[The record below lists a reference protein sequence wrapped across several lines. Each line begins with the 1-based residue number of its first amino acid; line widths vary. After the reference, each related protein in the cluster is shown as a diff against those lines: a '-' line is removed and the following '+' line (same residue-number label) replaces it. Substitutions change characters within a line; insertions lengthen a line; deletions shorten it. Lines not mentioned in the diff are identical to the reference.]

1 MDKKIRC
8 QSCGMPMGNDQK
20 HWGTEADNT
29 PSAEYCQFCFQ
40 GGRFTQPE
48 QTVDEMVQ
56 SSADFMTANLGF
68 ERERAEQM
76 SNDVIRGLKRW
87 N

>member
-1 MDKKIRC
+1 MDDKARC
-8 QSCGMPMGNDQK
+8 QSCGMPMGEDESN
-20 HWGTEADNT
+20 WGTEADNT
-29 PSAEYCQFCFQ
+29 PASEYCQFCYQ
-40 GGRFTQPE
+40 GGGFTTPD

-56 SSADFMTANLGF
+56 SSVDFMTANLGF

-76 SNDVIRGLKRW
+76 SNDVIRRLKRW